1 MKKILAFFMLAYAQF
16 AFPQDDSPSIVI
28 ALSLNDCVNC
38 NVSIH
43 QIRERIKDQKLT
55 FVLPKQFEADSTLV
69 NTKTGINNFKP
80 QVTIYSDAI
89 FYKYSKGLRSTANIV
104 KNDQPTYTDFLYKLN
119 IDTFVSEYNK
129 PSNTPQVC
137 YSPLRSGIQLIQP
150 GQTLLINDYQLGRW
164 TYYNNKGSYKDIIAD
179 SLWIRKAYQTYYKP
193 QEWHKRYN
201 QITDL
206 LKEYPNVLPVI
217 NAAVIDNSELIMLTE
232 ISFME
237 PGKDNNINIVKKPF
251 IAIIDAATGG
261 LKAFKRIDTVALSNK
276 NYYINTADFTK
287 QGNVYLFPINSNN
300 DPVKDTKFLA
310 TFTENSK
317 TGVLELKEI
326 LPATI
331 PENYIKYGLNNNFHN
346 YIMKGNLALLKF
358 GEYIYDWKNKIKY
371 PIPFPNEDFDTLANL
386 YDGVMNGG
394 KPLSY
399 YINDIYEDADTVYIL
414 YNDKDNNLWVAL
426 VDKKTKTAKK
436 KTLVLEKEKLTA
448 IKNSP
453 GFKIKDNKTLVC
465 LDNNNCLAYYPF

>member
-1 MKKILAFFMLAYAQF
+1 MLAFAQF
-16 AFPQDDSPSIVI
+16 AFPQDDLPNIVI

-43 QIRERIKDQKLT
+43 QIRERLKSQKLT
-55 FVLPKQFEADSTLV
+55 FVLPRQFEADSALV
-69 NTKTGINNFKP
+69 NTKTGIHNFKP
-80 QVTIYSDAI
+80 QVTIYSDSI
-89 FYKYSKGLRSTANIV
+89 FYKYAKGIRSTANII
-104 KNDQPTYTDFLYKLN
+104 KDGQPVYNDFLYKLD
-119 IDTFVSEYNK
+119 IEHFTSEYHRY
-129 PSNTPQVC
+129 STASQVC

-150 GQTLLINDYQLGRW
+150 DQTLLINNYQLGRW

-179 SLWIRKAYQTYYKP
+179 SLWIKKAYQTYYKP
-193 QEWHKRYN
+193 NEWHKRYN
-201 QITDL
+201 EITVL
-206 LKEYPNVLPVI
+206 LKEYPNALPVI
-217 NAAVIDNSELIMLTE
+217 NTAIIDNSELLMLTE

-251 IAIIDAATGG
+251 IAIIDAATGT
-261 LKAFKRIDTVALSNK
+261 LKAFKRINTVALSNK

-317 TGVLELKEI
+317 TGVLELREI

-371 PIPFPNEDFDTLANL
+371 PIPFPKEDFDTLATL

-399 YINDIYEDADTVYIL
+399 YINDIYEDVDTIYIL

-426 VDKKTKTAKK
+426 VDKKTKTAKNK
-436 KTLVLEKEKLTA
+436 SLVLEKEKLTA

-453 GFKIKDNKTLVC
+453 GFKFKDNKTLVC